1 MIFLETE
8 RLVFRTHEAA
18 DEGDFVR
25 MHTDPEVRRYMGGQ
39 GVSGWPVEKALERF
53 KSQYLGKPT
62 ETYGLWATIL
72 KAEMKFIGSCG
83 LRARDDRTSASLGYF
98 LAQPYW
104 RRGLASE
111 AAEAFIDVAFN
122 RLSLVRVVADAE
134 KGNAASE
141 RILEK
146 FGFQFV
152 SQEYIPHSGRT
163 LHFYELSRATWEQSN
178 ISTT

>member
-1 MIFLETE
+1 
-8 RLVFRTHEAA
+8 VFRTHEAA
-18 DEGDFVR
+18 DESDFVR

-39 GVSGWPVEKALERF
+39 GIAGWPVERALERF
-53 KSQYLGKPT
+53 KNQYLGKPT

-83 LRARDDRTSASLGYF
+83 LRARDDGTSASLGYF
-98 LAQPYW
+98 IAQPYW

-111 AAEAFIDVAFN
+111 AAKAFIDVAFN
-122 RLSLVRVVADAE
+122 RLGLVRVAADVE

-146 FGFQFV
+146 LGFQFV

-163 LHFYELSRATWEQSN
+163 LHFYELSRAEWQRKK
-178 ISTT
+178 I

>member
-18 DEGDFVR
+18 DESDFVR
-25 MHTDPEVRRYMGGQ
+25 MHTDAEVRRYMGGQ
-39 GVSGWPVEKALERF
+39 GIAGWPVEKALERF

-83 LRARDDRTSASLGYF
+83 LRSHDDGTSASLGYF
-98 LAQPYW
+98 IAQPYW

-111 AAEAFIDVAFN
+111 AVKAFIDVAFE
-122 RLSLVRVVADAE
+122 RLGLARVVADVE

-146 FGFQFV
+146 FGFQFA

-163 LHFYELSRATWEQSN
+163 IHFYELPRGAWAQKVT
-178 ISTT
+178 

>member
-39 GVSGWPVEKALERF
+39 GVAGWPVEKALERF

-83 LRARDDRTSASLGYF
+83 LRAGNDKTSANLGYF
-98 LAQPYW
+98 IAQPYW

-111 AAEAFIDVAFN
+111 AAKAFIDVAFG
-122 RLSLVRVVADAE
+122 RLGLVRVVADVE
-134 KGNAASE
+134 KGNVASE

-146 FGFQFV
+146 LAFQFV
-152 SQEYIPHSGRT
+152 SQEYILHSGRT
-163 LHFYELSRATWEQSN
+163 IVLYELSRAAWEQRKV
-178 ISTT
+178 